1 MHNKALSYFL
11 KNLRKKFGNKIKKV
25 ILFGSYAR
33 GDYNEESDIDILV
46 IGDIKLDD
54 IMDLV
59 VDIMVK
65 YGILINVIIKSEN
78 EFNKLRYSSFYST
91 ILNEGVEIL

>member
-65 YGILINVIIKSEN
+65 YGILINVIIKNEN

>member
-1 MHNKALSYFL
+1 MHNQALSYFL

-78 EFNKLRYSSFYST
+78 EFNKLRYSSFYLT

>member
-1 MHNKALSYFL
+1 MHDKALSYFL
-11 KNLRKKFGNKIKKV
+11 KNLKKKFGNKIKKV

-33 GDYNEESDIDILV
+33 GDYDEESDIDILI
-46 IGDIKLDD
+46 IGDIGLDD

-65 YGILINVIIKSEN
+65 YGILINVIIKNEN

>member
-78 EFNKLRYSSFYST
+78 EFNKLRYSSFYLT

>member
-1 MHNKALSYFL
+1 M
-11 KNLRKKFGNKIKKV
+11 KKV

-54 IMDLV
+54 IIDLV